1 MDKFFIGLSGLLAG
15 FGLIMVGTTPSS
27 PQMVST
33 GAMSFIASLLMVWLS
48 GGRVKDEGTA

>member
-1 MDKFFIGLSGLLAG
+1 MDKFFLGLSGLLAG
-15 FGLIMVGTTPSS
+15 FGLIMVGTNPSS

-48 GGRVKDEGTA
+48 GGTVKDEGTA

>member
-1 MDKFFIGLSGLLAG
+1 MDKLFMGLSGFLAG
-15 FGLIMVGTTPSS
+15 VGLIMVGTNPSS

-48 GGRVKDEGTA
+48 GGTVKDEGTA